1 MSSLYREAKS
11 RAEEY
16 AKRHHL
22 DIEEQLGGGVDGV
35 VLATTQKTA
44 IKALRYTENYER
56 ERDAYLRFQEHGI
69 RRLNGFAIPHL
80 INFHDELFVVEM
92 QIVAPP
98 FLVDFAGARL
108 DSPIDFPEEVLE
120 EWEKERIEMFGEERW
135 KEVCILLAQLRRY
148 GIHLSD
154 VKPGNI
160 AFKDEKTD

>member
-1 MSSLYREAKS
+1 MSSLYGEALS

-16 AKRHHL
+16 AKLHHL

-44 IKALRYTENYER
+44 IKALRYKENYER
-56 ERDAYLRFQEHGI
+56 ERDAYLRLQDNGI
-69 RRLNGFAIPHL
+69 RNLSGFAIPRL
-80 INFHDELFVVEM
+80 VNFNDELLVVEM

-108 DSPIDFPEEVLE
+108 DSPIDFPEEIME
-120 EWEKERIEMFGEERW
+120 EWRQERIEMFGEARW
-135 KEVCILLAQLRRY
+135 SEVCILLAQLRRY

-160 AFKDEKTD
+160 AFKDDNTD